1 MDILEIIVIIFAL
14 FAFSRVLLRFKD
26 NAISWRKF
34 LFWTL
39 IWIVLMVVTLLR
51 RKLGF
56 IADLTDIGDP
66 FKVVAILSIIMLF
79 YLVFRLY
86 VQLDKT
92 EQDIFRRVWGLSLL
106 EPRGRS
112 RYSGPERLGFP
123 ITRVPSENRGERHQ
137 AR

>member
-92 EQDIFRRVWGLSLL
+92 EQDITKL
-106 EPRGRS
+106 
-112 RYSGPERLGFP
+112 
-123 ITRVPSENRGERHQ
+123 TREIAIKRTKNKGK
-137 AR
+137 